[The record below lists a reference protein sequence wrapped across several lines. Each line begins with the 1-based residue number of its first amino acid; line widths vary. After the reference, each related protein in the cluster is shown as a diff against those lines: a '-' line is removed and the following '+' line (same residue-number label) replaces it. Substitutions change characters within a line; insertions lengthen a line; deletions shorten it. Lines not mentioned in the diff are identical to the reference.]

1 MDFVF
6 KGEKTMKKKLL
17 ITLLAS
23 ACAVGC
29 AAGLAA
35 CGSGD
40 NGGDGDKHMTDLVVS
55 VGSTE
60 HADSYDMGKYVYGS
74 TTMPDLNSYEIYAK
88 YSDDSKT
95 KIEKSDSALSVYYTY
110 NGAEISQLPASLGLG
125 EYNIHYYY
133 RNESVNVSF
142 EVISSATAS
151 PYTVELSKTNWA
163 YLEELPAATVKEG
176 TTTLNSEN
184 YNLKYISEA
193 KYDEIKNDD
202 DFAEKLDTETAL
214 NSFSGDVAP
223 GSYYVF
229 AMAGPSQK
237 YNSQFVKV
245 TVNKADVTPSKTSGF
260 AVTYNYDGN
269 KIGDIKLSDVSLDL
283 DVTFKDS
290 NEYNVNGSLVWD
302 TPEITLNSS
311 NSGVTKVA
319 KFVPELSEFYNEY
332 ELPEPVTVTINKCA
346 VYVPSLYGGGTE
358 SATTWDGTSHDIKV
372 DFAQSGYDIA
382 TYADITHN
390 ENSVT
395 INEDVLGTATEIGDY
410 VYTFSL
416 KDKTNYYW
424 SNANDVADK
433 TLTYSIVGKEAWV
446 SIGNVSSAILDA
458 NRKFKLLITT
468 DAEYSGEEPYVCLT
482 PYAAGTL
489 NVEVVTDNTAQV
501 NGSTYYQEIVGSAE
515 IIEES
520 GKTYLVI
527 TVDNF
532 KDKVQDNQATLLR
545 FTATGAD
552 HYADINT
559 VNGSL
564 NLNPYVAP

>member
-1 MDFVF
+1 
-6 KGEKTMKKKLL
+6 MKKKLL

-23 ACAVGC
+23 AYAVGC

-35 CGSGD
+35 CNSGD
-40 NGGDGDKHMTDLVVS
+40 SGDGGEKHLTGFFVS
-55 VGSTE
+55 VSSNE
-60 HADSYDMGKYVYGS
+60 HATYDMGKFVYGGAA
-74 TTMPDLNSYEIYAK
+74 PDFDSLKLYAK
-88 YSDDSKT
+88 YSDNSSAEIQKT
-95 KIEKSDSALSVYYTY
+95 DGSLTTTYTY
-110 NGAEISQLPASLGLG
+110 NGAEISQLPAAYNVG
-125 EYNIHYYY
+125 EYY
-133 RNESVNVSF
+133 VNYSYSEDGANQSASVSF
-142 EVISSATAS
+142 EVVPSATAS
-151 PYTVELSKTNWA
+151 PFTVELEKTTWT
-163 YLEELPAATVKEG
+163 YLEDLPTATVKEG
-176 TTTLNSEN
+176 TTALDSEN
-184 YNLKYISEA
+184 YTLKYISET
-193 KYDEIKNDD
+193 KYNEIKNDA
-202 DFAEKLDTETAL
+202 DFAEKLNTETE
-214 NSFSGDVAP
+214 NNYFSGDVAP

-269 KIGDIKLSDVSLDL
+269 KIGNIKLFDVSLDSL

-290 NEYNVNGSLVWD
+290 NENNVNGSLVWD
-302 TPEITLNSS
+302 TPETTLNSS

-319 KFVPELSEFYNEY
+319 KFVPEAADYYNEY
-332 ELPEPVTVTINKCA
+332 ELPEPVTLTINKGV
-346 VYVPSLYGGGTE
+346 VYTPSLYGG
-358 SATTWDGTSHDIKV
+358 ATTWDGNSHEIKITFTYSSYNV
-372 DFAQSGYDIA
+372 
-382 TYADITHN
+382 TPYADITRGGAPITVSGEGN
-390 ENSVT
+390 DIIDT
-395 INEDVLGTATEIGDY
+395 QTEIGDY

-424 SNANDVADK
+424 EGANDATDK
-433 TLTYSIVGKEAWV
+433 VLTYSIVGKEPWV
-446 SIGNVSSAILDA
+446 GIGNASVATLDA
-458 NRKFKLLITT
+458 ENKFKLLITG
-468 DAEYSGEEPYVCLT
+468 DDQYGGEEPYVYLT
-482 PYAAGTL
+482 PYEAGTL

-552 HYADINT
+552 HYADIDT

-564 NLNPYVAP
+564 NLNAYVAPSEG

>member
-1 MDFVF
+1 
-6 KGEKTMKKKLL
+6 MKKKLL

-40 NGGDGDKHMTDLVVS
+40 NGGGDGGKHLTGFVVS
-55 VGSTE
+55 VNSNE
-60 HADSYDMGKYVYGS
+60 HTSYDMGKFVYGG
-74 TTMPDLNSYEIYAK
+74 TTPDFDSLKLYAK
-88 YSDDSKT
+88 YSDNSSAEIQKTDDSLT
-95 KIEKSDSALSVYYTY
+95 TSYTY
-110 NGAEISQLPASLGLG
+110 NGAEISQLPASYNVG
-125 EYNIHYYY
+125 EYY
-133 RNESVNVSF
+133 VNYSYSEDGVNQSASVSF
-142 EVISSATAS
+142 EVVASSTAS
-151 PYTVELSKTNWA
+151 PFTVELSKTEWA
-163 YLEELPAATVKEG
+163 YLEDLSTATVKEG
-176 TTTLNSEN
+176 TTTLDGEN
-184 YNLKYISEA
+184 YTLKYISET
-193 KYDEIKNDD
+193 KYNEIKNDD
-202 DFAEKLDTETAL
+202 DFAEKLVTETDT
-214 NSFSGDVAP
+214 NYFSGDITP

-229 AMAGPSQK
+229 AMAGQSKK

-245 TVNKADVTPSKTSGF
+245 TVAKADVTPSKTSGF

-269 KIGDIKLSDVSLDL
+269 KIGDIKLSDVSLNSL

-290 NEYNVNGSLVWD
+290 NENNVSGSLVWD

-311 NSGVTKVA
+311 NSGVAKLA
-319 KFVPELSEFYNEY
+319 KFVPEHSELYNEY
-332 ELPEPVTVTINKCA
+332 ALPETVSVTINKCA

-358 SATTWDGTSHDIKV
+358 SATTWDGNSHEIAV

-382 TYADITHN
+382 KYANITHN
-390 ENSVT
+390 GQPVT

-410 VYTFSL
+410 VYTFTL

-424 SNANDVADK
+424 SNASDVADK
-433 TLTYSIVGKEAWV
+433 VLTYKIVGKESSV
-446 SIGNVSSAILDA
+446 SIGNVSSATLDA
-458 NRKFKLLITT
+458 NSKFKLLITT
-468 DAEYSGEEPYVCLT
+468 DDQYSGEEPYVYVT
-482 PYAAGTL
+482 PYSGTL

-501 NGSTYYQEIVGSAE
+501 NGSTFYQEIEGSAE

-520 GKTYLVI
+520 GKKYLVI

-532 KDKVQDNQATLLR
+532 KEKVQDNQATLLR

-552 HYADINT
+552 HYADIDT

-564 NLNPYVAP
+564 NLNAYVAPSEG